1 MSLVVQTCV
10 DATDA
15 LARVLCQAYNVGQPL
30 TQLDMGAEI
39 PDTIDMEALYATQM
53 PTHALVI
60 TDASGDDPPKSAP
73 VVVPVDIFT
82 FNATFKKDIL
92 RLPERTVT
100 PLRNH
105 ATGVPYVDEDR
116 NIYIVSLPTIAV
128 YSSHPPS
135 VPLLLLFALWDYLP
149 SHPSPDPS
157 RAPSPTPSLSSLVSS
172 GSVPTPPPPTVH

>member
-1 MSLVVQTCV
+1 MQTCV

-73 VVVPVDIFT
+73 VVVPVDI
-82 FNATFKKDIL
+82 
-92 RLPERTVT
+92 
-100 PLRNH
+100 
-105 ATGVPYVDEDR
+105 
-116 NIYIVSLPTIAV
+116 VSLLLRR
-128 YSSHPPS
+128 SS
-135 VPLLLLFALWDYLP
+135 LLL
-149 SHPSPDPS
+149 PS
-157 RAPSPTPSLSSLVSS
+157 RSYPRLMRIVLV
-172 GSVPTPPPPTVH
+172 VLN